1 MKAILS
7 THSPTHPPTFPPL
20 QYPSGHGSL
29 AAGFTD
35 ALLPT
40 CLPIYPPTPP
50 PTLLP
55 LQYPSGHGSLAA
67 AFTEALLSIQNGQD
81 NFPFSITSVE
91 GVTRDYT
98 SFSQARE
105 ETSISRVY
113 GGDHFRYVFFGGGGG
128 GGEGGGLGVVAWS
141 HPVQAGQS
149 KGGLLLSPMHRFESR
164 VPLWMENRRCTAFLL
179 SLTHPPSHPPQAHGR
194 SLGDPRQGGGGQGSG
209 PL

>member
-1 MKAILS
+1 MDWMDGCVRGMKAILS

-128 GGEGGGLGVVAWS
+128 GGRRRIRGCCLVPSRAGR
-141 HPVQAGQS
+141 PVQGRPFALTHASIRITGA
-149 KGGLLLSPMHRFESR
+149 
-164 VPLWMENRRCTAFLL
+164 PLDGEPKVHCIPSF
-179 SLTHPPSHPPQAHGR
+179 THPPTLPPTPGTR
-194 SLGDPRQGGGGQGSG
+194 PKPR
-209 PL
+209 